1 MNVRITNIQKQL
13 HNYGIDGLLI
23 TKKENRQYA
32 TNFTGSAGVVLIAAH
47 KAIFITDF
55 RYVDQAK
62 TEIKAAEII
71 MHKGNLEEE
80 VANQVSKLNIQKL
93 GIEDNNMTLQQ
104 FKKLQKYIHT
114 EMVPVC
120 EIIEDIRLIK
130 DTSEIETMKIA
141 ATIADEA
148 FHHIVTFLKPG
159 ISETDV
165 RDELE
170 FFMRKKGATSS
181 SFQIIVAS
189 GVRSSLPHG
198 VASNK
203 IIERGDIVT
212 LDFGAIY
219 DGYCSDI
226 TRTVAIGEPSEEFQ
240 KIYNVVREAL
250 KRGTEAIK
258 PGETAKS
265 IDDITRNY
273 ITEHG
278 YGQYFGH
285 STGHGLGLEIHEPL
299 RLSQES
305 KATLQEGMVVTV
317 EPGIYI
323 PNWGGCR
330 IEDDIVITKDG
341 CDVIT
346 KSNRELIIIPC

>member
-170 FFMRKKGATSS
+170 FFIRKKGATSS

-212 LDFGAIY
+212 LDFGALY

-341 CDVIT
+341 YDVIT

>member
-1 MNVRITNIQKQL
+1 MNIRITNIQKQL

-32 TNFTGSAGVVLIAAH
+32 TGFTGSAGVVLISADQAV
-47 KAIFITDF
+47 FITDF

-62 TEIKAAEII
+62 SQIKDAEII
-71 MHKGNLEEE
+71 MHKGNLEKEI
-80 VANQVSKLNIQKL
+80 AHQVSKLNIQKL
-93 GIEDNNMTLQQ
+93 GIEENNMTLQQ
-104 FKKLQKYIHT
+104 YKNLQKYVQA
-114 EMVPVC
+114 EMIQVC
-120 EIIEDIRLIK
+120 EIIENIRIIK
-130 DTSEIETMKIA
+130 DTPEIETMKIA
-141 ATIADEA
+141 ANIADEA
-148 FHHIVTFLKPG
+148 FHHILTFLKPG
-159 ISETDV
+159 ISENAV

-203 IIERGDIVT
+203 IIEQGDIVT
-212 LDFGAIY
+212 LDFGALY

-226 TRTVAIGEPSEEFQ
+226 TRTVAIGEPSEEFK

-265 IDDITRNY
+265 IDDITRDY

-305 KATLQEGMVVTV
+305 KVTLQEGMVVTV

-330 IEDDIVITKDG
+330 IEDDIVITKEG
-341 CDVIT
+341 YEVIT
-346 KSNRELIIIPC
+346 KSNRELIVIPC

>member
-1 MNVRITNIQKQL
+1 MNIRITNIQKQL
-13 HNYGIDGLLI
+13 HKYRIDGLLI

-32 TNFTGSAGVVLIAAH
+32 TGFTGSAGAVLISTDQAV
-47 KAIFITDF
+47 FITDF

-62 TEIKAAEII
+62 SQIKDAEIV
-71 MHKGNLEEE
+71 MHKGNLEKEI
-80 VANQVSKLNIQKL
+80 AHQVSKLNIQKL
-93 GIEDNNMTLQQ
+93 GIEENNMTLQQ
-104 FKKLQKYIHT
+104 YKNLQKYVQA
-114 EMVPVC
+114 EMIQVC
-120 EIIEDIRLIK
+120 EIIENIRIVK
-130 DTSEIETMKIA
+130 DTPEIEIMKIA
-141 ATIADEA
+141 ANIADEA
-148 FHHIVTFLKPG
+148 FHHILTFLKPG
-159 ISETDV
+159 ISENTV

-170 FFMRKKGATSS
+170 FFMRKKGAASS

-212 LDFGAIY
+212 LDFGALY

-226 TRTVAIGEPSEEFQ
+226 TRTVVIGEPSEEFK
-240 KIYNVVREAL
+240 KIYNIVLEAL

-258 PGETAKS
+258 PGETAKR

-305 KATLQEGMVVTV
+305 KATLEEGMVVTV

-341 CDVIT
+341 YEVIT

>member
-1 MNVRITNIQKQL
+1 MNVRMTNIQKQL

-212 LDFGAIY
+212 LDFGALY

-341 CDVIT
+341 YDVIT

>member
-80 VANQVSKLNIQKL
+80 VANQVSKLKIQKL

-212 LDFGAIY
+212 LDFGALY

-305 KATLQEGMVVTV
+305 KATLEEGMVVTV

-341 CDVIT
+341 YEVIT

>member
-212 LDFGAIY
+212 LDFGALY

-240 KIYNVVREAL
+240 KIYNVIREAL

-341 CDVIT
+341 YDVIT

>member
-55 RYVDQAK
+55 RYIDQAK

-80 VANQVSKLNIQKL
+80 VANQVSKLKIQKL

-212 LDFGAIY
+212 LDFGALY

-341 CDVIT
+341 YDVIT

>member
-1 MNVRITNIQKQL
+1 MNIRITNIQKQL

-32 TNFTGSAGVVLIAAH
+32 TSFTGSAGVVLISAH

-114 EMVPVC
+114 EIVPVC
-120 EIIEDIRLIK
+120 EIIENIRLIK

-159 ISETDV
+159 ISENDV

-203 IIERGDIVT
+203 LIERGDIVT
-212 LDFGAIY
+212 LDFGALY
-219 DGYCSDI
+219 NGYCSDL
-226 TRTVAIGEPSEEFQ
+226 TRTVAIGEPSEEFK
-240 KIYNVVREAL
+240 KIYNVVLEAL
-250 KRGTEAIK
+250 KRGTKAIK
-258 PGETAKS
+258 PGETAKN
-265 IDDITRNY
+265 IDDVTRNY

-305 KATLQEGMVVTV
+305 KVTLEEGMVVTV

-330 IEDDIVITKDG
+330 IEDDIVITKNG
-341 CDVIT
+341 YEVIT
-346 KSNRELIIIPC
+346 TSNRELIVIPC

>member
-1 MNVRITNIQKQL
+1 M
-13 HNYGIDGLLI
+13 
-23 TKKENRQYA
+23 
-32 TNFTGSAGVVLIAAH
+32 H

-80 VANQVSKLNIQKL
+80 VANQVSKLKIQKL

-170 FFMRKKGATSS
+170 FFMRKKEPHLLHSK
-181 SFQIIVAS
+181 
-189 GVRSSLPHG
+189 SL
-198 VASNK
+198 
-203 IIERGDIVT
+203 
-212 LDFGAIY
+212 
-219 DGYCSDI
+219 
-226 TRTVAIGEPSEEFQ
+226 
-240 KIYNVVREAL
+240 
-250 KRGTEAIK
+250 
-258 PGETAKS
+258 
-265 IDDITRNY
+265 
-273 ITEHG
+273 
-278 YGQYFGH
+278 
-285 STGHGLGLEIHEPL
+285 
-299 RLSQES
+299 
-305 KATLQEGMVVTV
+305 
-317 EPGIYI
+317 
-323 PNWGGCR
+323 
-330 IEDDIVITKDG
+330 
-341 CDVIT
+341 
-346 KSNRELIIIPC
+346 

>member
-1 MNVRITNIQKQL
+1 MNQS
-13 HNYGIDGLLI
+13 
-23 TKKENRQYA
+23 
-32 TNFTGSAGVVLIAAH
+32 FS
-47 KAIFITDF
+47 
-55 RYVDQAK
+55 
-62 TEIKAAEII
+62 
-71 MHKGNLEEE
+71 
-80 VANQVSKLNIQKL
+80 
-93 GIEDNNMTLQQ
+93 
-104 FKKLQKYIHT
+104 
-114 EMVPVC
+114 C
-120 EIIEDIRLIK
+120 E
-130 DTSEIETMKIA
+130 
-141 ATIADEA
+141 
-148 FHHIVTFLKPG
+148 
-159 ISETDV
+159 
-165 RDELE
+165 
-170 FFMRKKGATSS
+170 KGAASS

-212 LDFGAIY
+212 LDFGALY

-226 TRTVAIGEPSEEFQ
+226 TRTVVIGEPSEEFK
-240 KIYNVVREAL
+240 KIYNIVLEAL

-258 PGETAKS
+258 PGETAKR

-273 ITEHG
+273 ITKHG

-305 KATLQEGMVVTV
+305 KATLEEGMVVTV

-341 CDVIT
+341 YEVIT

>member
-32 TNFTGSAGVVLIAAH
+32 TNFTGSAGVVLITVH

-93 GIEDNNMTLQQ
+93 GIEDNNITLQQ

-120 EIIEDIRLIK
+120 EIIENIRLIK

-170 FFMRKKGATSS
+170 FFMRKKELHLLHSK
-181 SFQIIVAS
+181 
-189 GVRSSLPHG
+189 SL
-198 VASNK
+198 
-203 IIERGDIVT
+203 
-212 LDFGAIY
+212 
-219 DGYCSDI
+219 
-226 TRTVAIGEPSEEFQ
+226 
-240 KIYNVVREAL
+240 
-250 KRGTEAIK
+250 
-258 PGETAKS
+258 
-265 IDDITRNY
+265 
-273 ITEHG
+273 
-278 YGQYFGH
+278 
-285 STGHGLGLEIHEPL
+285 
-299 RLSQES
+299 
-305 KATLQEGMVVTV
+305 
-317 EPGIYI
+317 
-323 PNWGGCR
+323 
-330 IEDDIVITKDG
+330 
-341 CDVIT
+341 
-346 KSNRELIIIPC
+346 

>member
-80 VANQVSKLNIQKL
+80 VANQVSKLKIQKL

-212 LDFGAIY
+212 LDFGALY

-226 TRTVAIGEPSEEFQ
+226 TRTVAIGETSEEFQ

-273 ITEHG
+273 IKEHG

-341 CDVIT
+341 YDVIT

>member
-80 VANQVSKLNIQKL
+80 VANQVSKLKIQKL

-104 FKKLQKYIHT
+104 FKKLQKYIHI

-212 LDFGAIY
+212 LDFGALY

-341 CDVIT
+341 YDVIT

>member
-130 DTSEIETMKIA
+130 DTTEIETMKIA

-212 LDFGAIY
+212 LDFGALY

-258 PGETAKS
+258 PGETTKS

-341 CDVIT
+341 YDVIT

>member
-1 MNVRITNIQKQL
+1 MTLKIDKIQNQL
-13 HNYGIDGLLI
+13 HHYGLDGLLI

-32 TNFTGSAGVVLIAAH
+32 TGFTGSAGVVLLSADQAV
-47 KAIFITDF
+47 FITDF

-62 TEIKAAEII
+62 VQIKDAEII

-80 VANQVSKLNIQKL
+80 VANQVSRLNIQKL
-93 GIEDNNMTLQQ
+93 GIEENNMTLQQ
-104 FKKLQKYIHT
+104 YKNLQKYVHA
-114 EMVPVC
+114 EMIQVC
-120 EIIEDIRLIK
+120 EIIENIRIIK
-130 DTSEIETMKIA
+130 DTPEIETMKIA

-148 FHHIVTFLKPG
+148 FHHILTFLKPG

-170 FFMRKKGATSS
+170 FFMRKRGATSS

-212 LDFGAIY
+212 LDFG
-219 DGYCSDI
+219 
-226 TRTVAIGEPSEEFQ
+226 EEFK

-265 IDDITRNY
+265 IDDVTRDY

-330 IEDDIVITKDG
+330 IEDDIVITKEG
-341 CDVIT
+341 YEVIT
-346 KSNRELIIIPC
+346 KSNRELIVIPC

>member
-1 MNVRITNIQKQL
+1 MTLKINKIQNQL
-13 HNYGIDGLLI
+13 QNYEIDGLLI

-32 TNFTGSAGVVLIAAH
+32 TGFTGSAGVVLISADAAV
-47 KAIFITDF
+47 FITDF
-55 RYVDQAK
+55 RYVDQANSQ
-62 TEIKAAEII
+62 IKNAEII
-71 MHKGNLEEE
+71 MHKGNLEKEI
-80 VANQVSKLNIQKL
+80 ANQVSKLNIQKL
-93 GIEDNNMTLQQ
+93 GIEENNMTLQQ
-104 FKKLQKYIHT
+104 YKNLQKYVHT
-114 EMVPVC
+114 EMVQVC
-120 EIIEDIRLIK
+120 EIIENIRLIK
-130 DTSEIETMKIA
+130 DTHEIETMKIA
-141 ATIADEA
+141 ANIADEA
-148 FHHIVTFLKPG
+148 FYHILTFLKPG
-159 ISETDV
+159 ISENDV

-212 LDFGAIY
+212 LDFGALY

-226 TRTVAIGEPSEEFQ
+226 TRTVAIGEPSEEFK
-240 KIYNVVREAL
+240 KIYSVVREAL

-258 PGETAKS
+258 PGETAKR

-273 ITEHG
+273 IIENG

-305 KATLQEGMVVTV
+305 KAILEEGMVVTV

-330 IEDDIVITKDG
+330 IEDDIVITEDG
-341 CDVIT
+341 YEVIT
-346 KSNRELIIIPC
+346 KSNRDLIIIPC

>member
-32 TNFTGSAGVVLIAAH
+32 TNFSGSAGVVLIAAH

-80 VANQVSKLNIQKL
+80 VANQVSKLKIQKL

-212 LDFGAIY
+212 LDFGALY

-341 CDVIT
+341 YDVIT

>member
-1 MNVRITNIQKQL
+1 MNIRITNIQKQL
-13 HNYGIDGLLI
+13 HKYRIDGLLI

-32 TNFTGSAGVVLIAAH
+32 TGFTGSAGAVLISTDQAV
-47 KAIFITDF
+47 FITDF

-62 TEIKAAEII
+62 SQIKDAEIV
-71 MHKGNLEEE
+71 MHKGNLEKEI
-80 VANQVSKLNIQKL
+80 AHQVSKLNIQKL
-93 GIEDNNMTLQQ
+93 GIEENNMTLQQ
-104 FKKLQKYIHT
+104 YKNLQKYVQA
-114 EMVPVC
+114 EMIQVC
-120 EIIEDIRLIK
+120 EIIENIRIIK
-130 DTSEIETMKIA
+130 DTPEIEIMKIA
-141 ATIADEA
+141 ANIADEA
-148 FHHIVTFLKPG
+148 FHHILTFLKPG
-159 ISETDV
+159 ISENTV

-170 FFMRKKGATSS
+170 FFMRKKGAASS

-212 LDFGAIY
+212 LDFGALY

-226 TRTVAIGEPSEEFQ
+226 TRTVVIGEPSEEFK
-240 KIYNVVREAL
+240 KIYNIVLESL

-258 PGETAKS
+258 PGETAKR

-305 KATLQEGMVVTV
+305 KATLEEGMVVTV

-341 CDVIT
+341 YEVIT

>member
-1 MNVRITNIQKQL
+1 M
-13 HNYGIDGLLI
+13 HN
-23 TKKENRQYA
+23 
-32 TNFTGSAGVVLIAAH
+32 
-47 KAIFITDF
+47 
-55 RYVDQAK
+55 
-62 TEIKAAEII
+62 
-71 MHKGNLEEE
+71 GNLEEE

-141 ATIADEA
+141 ATIADEV

-165 RDELE
+165 RNELE

-189 GVRSSLPHG
+189 GVRSSLPRG

-212 LDFGAIY
+212 LDFGALY

-299 RLSQES
+299 RLS
-305 KATLQEGMVVTV
+305 
-317 EPGIYI
+317 
-323 PNWGGCR
+323 
-330 IEDDIVITKDG
+330 
-341 CDVIT
+341 
-346 KSNRELIIIPC
+346 

>member
-212 LDFGAIY
+212 LDFGALY

-240 KIYNVVREAL
+240 KIYNVVQEAL

-341 CDVIT
+341 YDVIT

>member
-62 TEIKAAEII
+62 TEIKATEII

-212 LDFGAIY
+212 LDFGALY

-341 CDVIT
+341 YDVIT